1 MREFWFVC
9 HVFDHDV
16 FVKDTIICGFYIFIN
31 GGHEFFERKSFS
43 YWHDLISEFLIW
55 CMEGNGKL
63 DIDFVFDEFLDSWDD
78 TTGGD
83 CDMSSS

>member
-1 MREFWFVC
+1 MRKFWFVC

-31 GGHEFFERKSFS
+31 GCHEFFERKSFS

-55 CMEGNGKL
+55 CMEGNCEL
-63 DIDFVFDEFLDSWDD
+63 DIHFVFNEFFDSWDD
-78 TTGGD
+78 TTGRD
-83 CDMSSS
+83 CDVPSS